1 MKFHYQHEVLT
12 LPAEVLTAEADG
24 TRLRVLLWLA
34 SDLSLAEKPRQLA
47 KLADC
52 DARAVK
58 DALAFWREQGVLVGD
73 AENSVPAMAAVQQA
87 PKAAEPRKSEKT
99 RLRRADELPS
109 YTSTEIADLLE
120 SRAAMRAVVDEAQR
134 ILGKMFNPSEVN
146 ILVCMV
152 DYLGMSEECVLML
165 LAHCK
170 RIGKTNLRAIE
181 KYAYT
186 LADREVNIADA
197 GALEEEF
204 RLIEAMHSFE
214 GEVRA
219 MFGMKSRALTAK
231 EGKLLRAWTSYGYDI
246 EIVRIAYEITVN
258 ATGDASMAY
267 AGAILDRWHAE
278 GLRDREQILAAIE
291 EEARQK
297 QAKDKPT
304 LGNSFDT
311 DDFFEAALQRS
322 FAESTE
328 NR

>member
-1 MKFHYQHEVLT
+1 MKFNYQHEVLT
-12 LPAEVLTAEADG
+12 LPAAALTADADA
-24 TRLRVLLWLA
+24 TSLRVLLWLA

-58 DALAFWREQGVLVGD
+58 NALAFWREQGVLVSEGG
-73 AENSVPAMAAVQQA
+73 ESVPVMATAQKTPRVT
-87 PKAAEPRKSEKT
+87 EPRKSEKT

-197 GALEEEF
+197 AALEEEF

-231 EGKLLRAWTSYGYDI
+231 EGKLLRAWTAYGYDI
-246 EIVRIAYEITVN
+246 EIVRIAYEITVG
-258 ATGDASMAY
+258 ATNDASMAY
-267 AGAILDRWHAE
+267 AGAILDRWHSE
-278 GLRDREQILAAIE
+278 GLHTREQILSTIE
-291 EEARQK
+291 KEK
-297 QAKDKPT
+297 QAKDKT
-304 LGNSFDT
+304 MLGNSFDT
-311 DDFFEAALQRS
+311 DDFFEAALRRS
-322 FAESTE
+322 ME
-328 NR
+328 NMKGEN